1 MQTPIS
7 QALVST
13 ATVERYLS
21 ELAKWQAQSAQLQE
35 QAYQATEQR
44 LSSIE
49 QQLQHVADE
58 LKQSCDREIQ
68 LRQEFLA
75 QHKAT
80 EPKIKKAV
88 DEPYSAASTR
98 ENKPSEL
105 VPVYADFYTLHK
117 LKTYLKVGDF
127 VPRNFAICIAVN
139 NNYGKHFYV
148 IAPVSGVVKYLHEDV
163 ILGGCILG
171 QRVKIAEIEK
181 VEAL

>member
-1 MQTPIS
+1 MQTIAS

-13 ATVERYLS
+13 ATVEHYLS
-21 ELAKWQAQSAQLQE
+21 ELAKWQAQFVQLQE
-35 QAYQATEQR
+35 QVNQATEQR

-49 QQLQHVADE
+49 QQLQRVADE

-80 EPKIKKAV
+80 EPKIKNAV
-88 DEPYSAASTR
+88 DEPYSAASMR

-127 VPRNFAICIAVN
+127 VQRNFAICIAVN
-139 NNYGKHFYV
+139 NGKNLYV
-148 IAPVSGVVKYLHEDV
+148 IAPVSGIVKHLHEDV

-171 QRVKIAEIEK
+171 QKIKIAEIERI
-181 VEAL
+181 ENL

>member
-1 MQTPIS
+1 M
-7 QALVST
+7 QALAHQALIST
-13 ATVERYLS
+13 ATVEHYLS
-21 ELAKWQAQSAQLQE
+21 ELAKWQAQSAQYQE
-35 QAYQATEQR
+35 ATAQR
-44 LSSIE
+44 LSAIE
-49 QQLQHVADE
+49 QQLQRVADE
-58 LKQSCDREIQ
+58 LKQSRDRETQ
-68 LRQEFLA
+68 LRQEFLV
-75 QHKAT
+75 QQKAP
-80 EPKIKKAV
+80 EPKTKNAV
-88 DEPYSAASTR
+88 NEIHSTAFAP
-98 ENKPSEL
+98 ENKSSEL
-105 VPVYADFYTLHK
+105 ISVYADFYTLHK